1 MGFRD
6 AHGNSEEKWTVQGAV
21 SRLTIDAISM
31 ELFRRWHG
39 ALALGLEVLESSPEL
54 VASAM
59 DVGLDGAQRE
69 VEGRRDLLVRS
80 TFDVTKQNAGSVLG
94 PQLTDCLLNGRA
106 ELFGLELIDGGLLR
120 NSHFE

>member
-54 VASAM
+54 VASAT
-59 DVGLDGAQRE
+59 DVGLDGAQQE
-69 VEGRRDLLVRS
+69 VEGRRDLVVRA
-80 TFDVTKQNAGSVLG
+80 TFDGPKQNGGSLLG
-94 PQLTDCLLNGRA
+94 PQLTDCCRSGRA
-106 ELFGLELIDGGLLR
+106 ELFGLELI
-120 NSHFE
+120 E